1 MELLYSM
8 PRGICRSIKKQWK
21 NLTLCAIINK
31 ILVGTKRVKVM
42 KKILLIDDAALM
54 RNILKRMFESNGY
67 EICGQAASGEQGIQL
82 YEKCRP
88 DVVICD
94 LKMKEMDGITCMQ
107 KLLAF
112 DPKARVIIC
121 SAQGRE
127 TFADICKNAG
137 AKDYIVKP
145 FQVNEVLKIVERVL
159 DDADYK
165 QLMMER
171 AEQAGYSQ
179 KDVLDFF
186 AAFRSVTGVDMGDES
201 VKKAYLRDVKASVG
215 IGAVAFLSAK
225 MSLDKIN
232 GLVDIL
238 GGLCE

>member
-1 MELLYSM
+1 
-8 PRGICRSIKKQWK
+8 
-21 NLTLCAIINK
+21 
-31 ILVGTKRVKVM
+31 M
-42 KKILLIDDAALM
+42 KKILVIDDAALM
-54 RNILKRMFESNGY
+54 RNILKRMFASRGY
-67 EICGQAASGEQGIQL
+67 EVCGQASGGEQGIQL
-82 YEKCRP
+82 YKDCRP

-107 KLLAF
+107 KILEY

-127 TFADICKNAG
+127 TFADVCKKEG

-145 FQVNEVLKIVERVL
+145 FQVEEVIRVVERVL
-159 DDADYK
+159 DDEDYK

-186 AAFRSVTGVDMGDES
+186 AAFRSVTDVDMGDE
-201 VKKAYLRDVKASVG
+201 VVTKAYLKQVKDSVG

-238 GGLCE
+238 SGLCE